1 MNQLLTGRI
10 IFLVNKLEITNGVSS
25 HLYYLLQEMGE
36 FARNNIVLIAGGGS
50 VVYKYERLVKR
61 VIVDTDIRH
70 ETRSSIGFVRG
81 VFRLRKFIKKY
92 KPAIIHSH
100 HFYAANMAAYAR
112 IGKTISTIQ
121 TIHGNIPPIG
131 FFNHYRADHYI
142 LVSNHLL
149 EQLKRESR
157 LVSHSVIPSPF
168 PFPALPP
175 KNESHSGLKFLFA
188 GRLVAEK
195 NLALFV
201 KTAESICTEVSDVSF
216 VIAGDGPMRDLAL
229 KASEN
234 QGIRYLGEVDNLG
247 ELLSDFD
254 VIVNCSIATEGFP
267 TILIQAAAWA
277 KCVISSKFEGYS
289 DFLTEDNSFLYESDN
304 ESDFE
309 TIIREIIKNPEMMK
323 IKGKQIFDDFKDS
336 FRVDKV
342 AEKTISLY
350 EKMAE

>member
-1 MNQLLTGRI
+1 
-10 IFLVNKLEITNGVSS
+10 
-25 HLYYLLQEMGE
+25 MGD
-36 FARNNIVLIAGGGS
+36 FARNNIIVITGGGS
-50 VVYKYERLVKR
+50 AVQKYEVLVR
-61 VIVDTDIRH
+61 QVILLPDIQH
-70 ETRSSIGFVRG
+70 ESRSSIGFLRG

-100 HFYAANMAAYAR
+100 HFYAANIAAYAR
-112 IGKTISTIQ
+112 IGITISTIQ

-131 FFNHYRADHYI
+131 FFNHYRADHFI
-142 LVSNHLL
+142 LVSNHML

-157 LVSHSVIPSPF
+157 VVSHSVIPSPF
-168 PFPALPP
+168 PFPVLQP
-175 KNESHSGLKFLFA
+175 KCEGHSGLKFLFA

-201 KTAESICTEVSDVSF
+201 KTAESICHEASDVSF

-277 KCVISSKFEGYS
+277 KCVISSKYEGYS
-289 DFLTEDNSFLYESDN
+289 DYLTEDNSFLYESDN
-304 ESDFE
+304 ESDLE

-323 IKGKQIFDDFKDS
+323 IKGKQIFDDLKES
-336 FRVDKV
+336 FRADKV
-342 AEKTISLY
+342 AKKTISLY
-350 EKMAE
+350 GKMAE